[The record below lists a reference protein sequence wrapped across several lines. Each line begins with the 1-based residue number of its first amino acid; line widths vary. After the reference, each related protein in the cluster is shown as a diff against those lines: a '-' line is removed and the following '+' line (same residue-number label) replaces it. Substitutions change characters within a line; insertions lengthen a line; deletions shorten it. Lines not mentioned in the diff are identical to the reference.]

1 MTNKDMI
8 YQAIAKAVA
17 DGASKFIR
25 ASMGF
30 TVLLGVIAGLS
41 WGIMF
46 QYNEYARERAEMKS
60 EIRELRAQYEEEVK
74 VLRAEIAECN
84 KARAEDS
91 ARIARLETTIQR
103 RGNR

>member
-1 MTNKDMI
+1 MI

-30 TVLLGVIAGLS
+30 TVLLGVITGLS

-46 QYNEYARERAEMKS
+46 QYEQYAIERAEIKKEIK
-60 EIRELRAQYEEEVK
+60 EIRSQYEEEVK
-74 VLRAEIAECN
+74 ALRAEIAECN

-91 ARIARLETTIQR
+91 ARIARLEANISR